1 LQLHLQKFAMLT
13 PKELQVLNL
22 VSKGF
27 STIDISRKL
36 QISGYTVEG
45 YRKDLLRKFRAKN
58 SAELVRKAIKAQ
70 WLTVTFMLF
79 RMDQIL

>member
-1 LQLHLQKFAMLT
+1 MLT